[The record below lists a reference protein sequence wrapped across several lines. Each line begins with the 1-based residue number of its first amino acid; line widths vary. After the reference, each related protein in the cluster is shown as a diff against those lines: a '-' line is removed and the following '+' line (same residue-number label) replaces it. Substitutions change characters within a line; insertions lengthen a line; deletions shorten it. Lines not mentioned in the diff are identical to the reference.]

1 MVPTAYRR
9 LFLVAPLFAA
19 LLAAMGAP
27 EVHAN
32 PDVWVR
38 AGATYHFEDS
48 KVSAITFEWRFDAYF
63 SSRTIQTYDRDKSGV
78 FEATEIDRLRGE
90 AFEPLEKFDYYVHIW
105 DGTKKRDHPQIEAF
119 DAAIDD
125 RKLVYRFTVRL
136 TPPADPAVQ
145 KIIASLYDP
154 NIVVDFRLFEK
165 NFLLVDGAM
174 DPDCKFRIA
183 RGKGAQSGHTQPIT
197 LRCEDRT

>member
-1 MVPTAYRR
+1 MLSTAYR
-9 LFLVAPLFAA
+9 LIFLVSA
-19 LLAAMGAP
+19 LLVAAGVPVAY
-27 EVHAN
+27 AN
-32 PDVWVR
+32 PDVWVK
-38 AGATYHFEDS
+38 AGATYHFEDR

-63 SSRTIQTYDRDKSGV
+63 SSRAIQTYDRDKNGV
-78 FEATEIDRLRGE
+78 FEAAEIDRLRAE

-105 DGTKKRDHPQIEAF
+105 EGSKKRDNPQIEAF

-125 RKLVYRFTVRL
+125 QKLVYRFAVRL
-136 TPPADPAVQ
+136 NPSADPAVE
-145 KIIASLYDP
+145 KIIASLHDR

-183 RGKGAQSGHTQPIT
+183 RGKGAQSDHAQPIT
-197 LRCEDRT
+197 LSCGD